1 MKSNFTKIA
10 ALVVLLIFARF
21 IYEKWNATSRSE
33 SARET
38 LSDAGRIS
46 PQKNSSVELPEFTA
60 AELPTD
66 IVQGIQVSAPA
77 AAAAVTDAANGE
89 SAAIRARRWE
99 ARLKEI
105 EESNF
110 SNRSELVSEVTK
122 SINQLMM
129 DEVISY
135 EAKEKLRAK
144 LSQVEQHHMR
154 DDFPE
159 PKLKGVTKKLI
170 DPNNPISGYEVS
182 TTFE

>member
-21 IYEKWNATSRSE
+21 IYEKWNTTSRSE

-38 LSDAGRIS
+38 PSDAGRIS

-77 AAAAVTDAANGE
+77 AVTDATNGE

-99 ARLKEI
+99 ARVQEI

-154 DDFPE
+154 ADFPE

-170 DPNNPISGYEVS
+170 DPNNPISGYGVS
-182 TTFE
+182 TNFE